1 MFYLLAILA
10 LAGSYLLGS
19 IPNGLWLGLAV
30 WRTDLRQHGSGNTGA
45 TNAWRT
51 LGRVPG
57 TIIFLLDALKGA
69 LAVGLGL
76 LLDSPTLAVLCGMVA
91 ILGHTCS
98 LFMRFHGGKGVA
110 TGLGVLIMLMPKVA
124 LLVFLL
130 WLAIVRA
137 TRYVSLGSIVAA
149 AFVPILAW
157 LFSYDTVYILFG
169 LLAAILVIVR
179 HHANI
184 VRLMNGTENQIHA
197 ARH

>member
-1 MFYLLAILA
+1 
-10 LAGSYLLGS
+10 
-19 IPNGLWLGLAV
+19 
-30 WRTDLRQHGSGNTGA
+30 
-45 TNAWRT
+45 
-51 LGRVPG
+51 
-57 TIIFLLDALKGA
+57 
-69 LAVGLGL
+69 
-76 LLDSPTLAVLCGMVA
+76 VLCGMVA